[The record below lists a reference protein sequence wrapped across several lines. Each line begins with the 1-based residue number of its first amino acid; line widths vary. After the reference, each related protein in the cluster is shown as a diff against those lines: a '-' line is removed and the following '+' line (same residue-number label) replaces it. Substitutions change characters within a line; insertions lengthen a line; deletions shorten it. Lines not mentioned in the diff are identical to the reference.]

1 MNPTLNALFDEP
13 EKRYLSADDLNLL
26 SQYVGSLPERIT
38 VYRQLRTDEVAVMQP
53 VADAL
58 QAQFPNVSEA
68 MLKRALQ
75 NGMLALRYAAMA
87 MLMEDPTFVT
97 KRLQTW
103 LPEMVA
109 AYGTGDIDQ
118 TLHQL
123 LQKQLAQRLTGEQ
136 WALLRPGLSAAT
148 ALLDPTAPPTESEA
162 PLAGVL

>member
-1 MNPTLNALFDEP
+1 MNPTFNALFDEP

-58 QAQFPNVSEA
+58 QVQFPDVSEE

-87 MLMEDPTFVT
+87 MLMDTPTFVT

-118 TLHQL
+118 ALHQL
-123 LQKQLAQRLTGEQ
+123 LQKQLTRRLTGEQ
-136 WALLRPGLSAAT
+136 WALLSPALAAAT
-148 ALLDPTAPPTESEA
+148 ALLDPTASAAESEA

>member
-1 MNPTLNALFDEP
+1 
-13 EKRYLSADDLNLL
+13 
-26 SQYVGSLPERIT
+26 LPERIT

-58 QAQFPNVSEA
+58 QVQFPDVSEE

-87 MLMEDPTFVT
+87 MLMDTPTFVT

-118 TLHQL
+118 ALHQL
-123 LQKQLAQRLTGEQ
+123 LQKTVDPPPHWRAVGAVKSCVGGSDGASRPHC
-136 WALLRPGLSAAT
+136 LRCRI
-148 ALLDPTAPPTESEA
+148 
-162 PLAGVL
+162 